1 VKKHARANSQTK
13 QQIIEAAEKVMSQK
27 GLKASTITEIA
38 SLAQI
43 NDSVIY
49 HYFKNKDDLLFSV
62 TENHLVNVI
71 ATLNDQLAGIPDPF
85 SRLSK
90 MVWFHLHYNL
100 SHWDYSLLL
109 LFECRSN
116 IKFYQHKAYERIR
129 DYSDIMLAILHDGV
143 SSGAFKQDLNPELV
157 RDLILGATDW
167 ISIKHIVDEDRSDV
181 MPEVNKLM
189 EAVGMMINAREEPDK
204 QKPDKRTV
212 LLNAAEKAFAL
223 KGFAAATIADIAK
236 EAKVAE
242 GTIYEYFKNKNDL
255 LMSIPKDR
263 FKQHQERLQE
273 LFIIKSTPRKLRR
286 FMRYHF
292 MLYQTQPDFLRVFLF
307 NIQMNPDFYKS
318 ESYEEFQ
325 QYIQIVDQIL
335 TEGMQEGSFYQ
346 DCDIEVFKS
355 LFFGG
360 FNHVTLR
367 WYVSKTKME
376 LSKMEQ
382 INDVVDLLMSTVLEP
397 KQKTG

>member
-1 VKKHARANSQTK
+1 MRANNQTK
-13 QQIIEAAEKVMSQK
+13 IKIMKAAEKVMSQK

-38 SLAQI
+38 SLAKI

-62 TENHLVNVI
+62 TGNHLINVI
-71 ATLNDQLAGIPDPF
+71 AALNDQLAGIPDPF

-116 IKFYQHKAYERIR
+116 IKFYQHEAYEHIQE
-129 DYSDIMLAILHDGV
+129 YSEIMLSILRDGV
-143 SSGAFKQDLNPELV
+143 GSGTFQQDLNPELV
-157 RDLILGATDW
+157 RDLILGAMDW
-167 ISIKHIVDEDRSDV
+167 ISIKRIVDEDCSDV
-181 MPEVNKLM
+181 MPGVNKFM
-189 EAVGMMINAREEPDK
+189 NAVGRMINVPKAPAG
-204 QKPDKRTV
+204 QKLDKRAV
-212 LLNAAEKAFAL
+212 LLNAAESVFAQ
-223 KGFAAATIADIAK
+223 KGFTAATIADIAK
-236 EAKVAE
+236 KARVAE

-255 LMSIPKDR
+255 LMSIPEDR
-263 FKQHQERLQE
+263 FKRHLDSLQE
-273 LFIIKSTPRKLRR
+273 LFIIKSIPRKLRR

-292 MLYQTQPDFLRVFLF
+292 MLYQTQPNFLRVFLF

-318 ESYEEFQ
+318 ESYKEFQ

-367 WYVSKTKME
+367 WYVSETKME

-382 INDVVDLLMSTVLEP
+382 INGVVDLLMSTVLEP